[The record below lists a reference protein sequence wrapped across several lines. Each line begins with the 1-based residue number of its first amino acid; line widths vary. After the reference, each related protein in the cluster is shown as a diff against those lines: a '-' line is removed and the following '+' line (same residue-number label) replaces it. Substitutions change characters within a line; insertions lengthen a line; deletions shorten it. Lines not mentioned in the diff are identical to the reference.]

1 MVQKPVGAHV
11 DSVRHQK
18 LEFDQALQNGPTTN
32 RGCTDILCCL
42 IFTAF
47 MALYIIIFFVGVTRG
62 KPWLLVTPFDT
73 DGNGCG
79 YTAGFEA
86 HKYIYFYR
94 VDKILFSS

>member
-1 MVQKPVGAHV
+1 
-11 DSVRHQK
+11 
-18 LEFDQALQNGPTTN
+18 
-32 RGCTDILCCL
+32 
-42 IFTAF
+42 

-79 YTAGFEA
+79 YTAGFEN

-94 VDKILFSS
+94 VF